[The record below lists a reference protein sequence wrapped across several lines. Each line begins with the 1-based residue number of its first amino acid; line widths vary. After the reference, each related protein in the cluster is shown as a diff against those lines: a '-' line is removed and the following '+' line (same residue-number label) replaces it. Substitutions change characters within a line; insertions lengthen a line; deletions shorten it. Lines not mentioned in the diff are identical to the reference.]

1 MANPSGTT
9 VQSSMGENL
18 EIAKILDTNRCPK
31 TWVHFDLCLMT
42 NGSKK
47 ARCRHCQKFFGY
59 DSNSTLNKHLQ
70 KSCKPFISGSDPSQT
85 NITPQ
90 GNIFVYNNEA
100 LREQFT
106 QLVIRKALP
115 FDHFDDEDFTAV
127 IQSYMQPGY
136 TQVSRTTLRRDAL
149 KMWRMARKK

>member
-1 MANPSGTT
+1 
-9 VQSSMGENL
+9 
-18 EIAKILDTNRCPK
+18 
-31 TWVHFDLCLMT
+31 MT
-42 NGSKK
+42 
-47 ARCRHCQKFFGY
+47 
-59 DSNSTLNKHLQ
+59 KHLE
-70 KSCKPFISGSDPSQT
+70 KSCKALRSGSDSSQA
-85 NITPQ
+85 NIFPQ
-90 GNIFVYNNEA
+90 GGLFVYNNEA

-149 KMWRMARKK
+149 KMWRMAREKMILRFQEHCYGVTFG